1 MFFFSSAKHIAMQI
15 GQDSGTVGENITGW
29 GGINMLNE
37 KGEDKF
43 HPLMH
48 FKFYD
53 RSHCIRLSSHQSL
66 DFPTLNFSVFNSFA
80 LEKGAADTI

>member
-53 RSHCIRLSSHQSL
+53 L
-66 DFPTLNFSVFNSFA
+66 
-80 LEKGAADTI
+80 